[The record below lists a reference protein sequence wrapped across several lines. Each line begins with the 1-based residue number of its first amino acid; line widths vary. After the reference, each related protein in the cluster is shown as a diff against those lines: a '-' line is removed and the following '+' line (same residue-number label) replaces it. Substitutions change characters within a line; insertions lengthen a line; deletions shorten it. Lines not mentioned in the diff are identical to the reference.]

1 MMKGPLTH
9 LGRYQLQEKIASGGM
24 ASVYR
29 ARLEAGE
36 GYSKVVALKIMHPH
50 LSEEAENVAMFL
62 DEGKLTARLN
72 HPNLIGTFDFG
83 SLDGYRYL
91 AMELHH
97 GVSLAA
103 LRNSFR
109 ATNLPIPCE
118 MTLFILREILAGLHY
133 AHTLCD
139 DSNAPLGIVH
149 RDVSPENV
157 LVTTYGEV
165 KVIDFGI
172 ATARARTVQ
181 SEAGVVKGKVRYMSP
196 EQAAG
201 RKVDHRTDIYATALV
216 GYELLT
222 GRPLFG
228 TGSGDDYHRRIANAP
243 DPALPPDAEEHIP
256 SDVLPIFARALRR
269 RPQDRFTTADEFRC
283 AIDQV
288 LADRNWEPDR
298 EQLAA
303 MVNRALPEP
312 VVAAT
317 PTTAT
322 AGRGKKSRSASRA
335 TTPSVTEQ
343 REATSFPSAGNTTWD
358 EASKSPAPSDN
369 NEGLVWLAG
378 IVLLIFVVAILLE
391 LFGVSF
397 TVQG

>member
-1 MMKGPLTH
+1 MKGPLTQ

-24 ASVYR
+24 ASIYK
-29 ARLEAGE
+29 ARLDAGE
-36 GYSKVVALKIMHPH
+36 GYSKIVALKIMHPH

-62 DEGKLTARLN
+62 DEGRLTARLN

-91 AMELHH
+91 AMELHN
-97 GVSLAA
+97 GVSLAVLCA
-103 LRNSFR
+103 SLKAAKLS
-109 ATNLPIPCE
+109 IPPE
-118 MTLFILREILAGLHY
+118 IALFILREILSGLHY
-133 AHTLCD
+133 AHTLYD
-139 DSNAPLGIVH
+139 EHKTPLGIVH

-172 ATARARTVQ
+172 ATARARSVQ

-201 RKVDHRTDIYATALV
+201 RKLDHRTDIYATALV
-216 GYELLT
+216 GYEMLT

-228 TGSGDDYHRRIANAP
+228 TGTGDDYHRRIANAP
-243 DPALPPDAEEHIP
+243 DPALPPDADEHIP
-256 SDVLPIFARALRR
+256 ADVLPIFTRALRR
-269 RPQDRFTTADEFRC
+269 RPQDRFTTAEEFRC

-288 LADRNWEPDR
+288 LTDRNWEPDR

-303 MVNRALPEP
+303 LVSRAMPENAP
-312 VVAAT
+312 Q
-317 PTTAT
+317 TTMTA
-322 AGRGKKSRSASRA
+322 AGRGRKTRAASHTENPTSSPNHSTYSNQSMGSTKARSDGLQAA
-335 TTPSVTEQ
+335 TAQS
-343 REATSFPSAGNTTWD
+343 GNND
-358 EASKSPAPSDN
+358 
-369 NEGLVWLAG
+369 GLIWLAG
-378 IVLLIFVVAILLE
+378 FILVIFVVAVLLE